1 MPALGDSMSKEGS
14 YERYQSFYNAE
25 DPARWGREEMPEQ
38 REVTE
43 LWMRFVGISG
53 STPSVILEL
62 GCGVGALSRIHPGY
76 IGLDFSFPA
85 LKKIGTP
92 VKRINGDMEAIPLRD
107 ESVDFIFSWAAIE
120 LVPHPEKALVEI
132 ERLLK
137 PTGVAVLAPAWNVR
151 PWAAKALP
159 IRRYSELSWF
169 ERVGK
174 ATIPIRNSLAWR
186 GLFALPRRLVREFK
200 FLRRAPIEFEFRRLN
215 PSLDQYTYTDCD
227 AFTSMDPHAAIVYF
241 STRGWRVLSHRS
253 VLSRLLCRHE
263 PVVVQKPAACQV
275 EKSLPPGIPSG
286 SCAAIPRAE
295 VAVDSR

>member
-1 MPALGDSMSKEGS
+1 MSKSKEGS

-25 DPARWGREEMPEQ
+25 DPARWGRAEMPEQ

-43 LWMRFVGISG
+43 LWMRFVGINWNKRD

-62 GCGVGALSRIHPGY
+62 GCGVGALSPIHPGY

-85 LKKIGTP
+85 LKKVESR
-92 VKRINGDMEAIPLRD
+92 VKRINGSMEAIPLCD
-107 ESVDFIFSWAAIE
+107 ASVDFIFSWAAIE
-120 LVPHPEKALVEI
+120 HVPHPEKVLVEI
-132 ERLLK
+132 ERVLK

-174 ATIPIRNSLAWR
+174 AMIPIRNSLAWR
-186 GLFALPRRLVREFK
+186 GVFAMPRRFVREFK
-200 FLRRAPIEFEFRRLN
+200 LLRHTPAEFDYRRLN
-215 PSLDQYTYTDCD
+215 PTLDRYTYTDCD

-241 STRGWRVLSHRS
+241 STRGWRVLSHLS
-253 VLSRLLCRHE
+253 VMSRLLCRHE

-275 EKSLPPGIPSG
+275 ENSLPPGMPSG
-286 SCAAIPRAE
+286 SCAAI
-295 VAVDSR
+295 